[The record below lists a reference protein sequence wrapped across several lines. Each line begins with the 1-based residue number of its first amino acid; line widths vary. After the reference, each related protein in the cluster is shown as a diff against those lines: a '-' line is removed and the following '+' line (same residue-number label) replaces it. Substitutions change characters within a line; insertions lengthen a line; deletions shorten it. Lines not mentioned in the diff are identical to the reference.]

1 METALFRCSLPYS
14 ELIFHF
20 LLSEFLFV
28 QLIISALHSRGCG
41 VGDALSLILPAH
53 IVAPPPH
60 LPDEILPA
68 PHPFHDGLHRGD
80 QLEFSAFSPD
90 GGPVFSRLYTLLAPF
105 LPVWL

>member
-60 LPDEILPA
+60 LPDEILPVSS
-68 PHPFHDGLHRGD
+68 FLHHVLYGSD
-80 QLEFSAFSPD
+80 KLEFPAFSPD